1 MLTLGEAGQGCVRTV
16 FCFWNFSVILK
27 LVHKKR
33 KKKNRNGK
41 VRKSVKKM
49 WMQRSCLKINYF
61 MELLMYV
68 IQEVKLA
75 SEFYYR
81 F

>member
-1 MLTLGEAGQGCVRTV
+1 
-16 FCFWNFSVILK
+16 
-27 LVHKKR
+27 
-33 KKKNRNGK
+33 
-41 VRKSVKKM
+41 M